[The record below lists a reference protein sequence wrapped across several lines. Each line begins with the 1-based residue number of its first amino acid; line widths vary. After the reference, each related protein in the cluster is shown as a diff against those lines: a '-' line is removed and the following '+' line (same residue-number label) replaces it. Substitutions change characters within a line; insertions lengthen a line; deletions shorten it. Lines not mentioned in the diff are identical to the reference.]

1 MEKLLKKAFV
11 EAEAF
16 EMMKAYGVEIPVA
29 FEFVSRQDDFYIT
42 LITRMMRLL
51 DELANAK
58 DSDMLDALKQG
69 LAEIAKGLIVY
80 SETYTAEGF
89 SGVNRT
95 NNHLFV
101 AAIYYICGYEAISSL
116 LLREYRIGNYE
127 TNAAQ
132 LMFYII
138 SGGRAKRDEVVDRY
152 DVVARFDQYLEA
164 GEVAV
169 LDDLIEE
176 YESRRRVYDFSSLRD
191 FIDTFILLHVLKK
204 FRLSNIWTDLKY
216 YAPDIDWAEYV
227 NYSKGERILSFL
239 PSQREALK
247 NGLLSFEQSFSLG
260 LATSGG
266 KSYIT
271 ELLIYQEIKRNP
283 QAKILYLAPLRS
295 LSRELKVRFRTV
307 GKRLNIKC
315 ACKYGGNVIDEG
327 DASLEEAQL
336 LISTPET
343 FITLEGV
350 LEEELREFSLIIC
363 DEGQLLDDWSRGI
376 NYELLLTRLKKQEH
390 KRFLFL
396 SAIIPNIEDIN
407 TWLGGQ
413 ETQVGKSPYRPCEL
427 RYGIIKKGSGVIDV
441 EMWDREL
448 RGVSYS
454 MPAFANKELCRGQ
467 ISTKT
472 GVTCMAAL
480 KALTAGPVM
489 IYTTTKGGT
498 VGCVKVCEKVFE
510 AINAKAELNPRRF
523 VRNEALLDEGADY
536 VAFQLG
542 DDFPLV
548 SYLRNGYA
556 YHHGDLPQD
565 IREVIE
571 NLYAKSLLP
580 LIVSTSTLAEGVNMP
595 VKTLILH
602 SILSPTS
609 FNPPRFI
616 PVSSIK
622 NIVGRVGRAG
632 RQKYGVVLVPESDK
646 GIAERLARKAIQSGT
661 LQPIKGMLYEL
672 VLAMSEHNWQ
682 EATEDQVNDLL
693 EKEGLADGIDLMI
706 SRNAEDQNVEEVN
719 PEEVCKNSLAYKLG
733 SENERAMLNKVFSA
747 RYSRIRNLAAS
758 NEYAVFVDTG
768 LSLGAYHSVKEAI
781 GEDDLDKYRELNE
794 SNQTDFLCYVAAFIV
809 NAKLLD
815 EVQDN
820 AKFTEVSLMF
830 MAGSTYAEI
839 AQRIGISIE
848 EVLKLTNCLQNRFAN
863 TIKSI
868 FLYVKG
874 KYDINTPFMEEWPDF
889 LKYGISTSFEYELV
903 TNRLADRTVVHGI
916 SNYVRDVL
924 KANSADIMLLKIYPE
939 KILSYLRD
947 NDYPSIS
954 IEKAQRWLMS

>member
-1 MEKLLKKAFV
+1 
-11 EAEAF
+11 
-16 EMMKAYGVEIPVA
+16 
-29 FEFVSRQDDFYIT
+29 
-42 LITRMMRLL
+42 
-51 DELANAK
+51 
-58 DSDMLDALKQG
+58 
-69 LAEIAKGLIVY
+69 
-80 SETYTAEGF
+80 
-89 SGVNRT
+89 
-95 NNHLFV
+95 
-101 AAIYYICGYEAISSL
+101 
-116 LLREYRIGNYE
+116 
-127 TNAAQ
+127 
-132 LMFYII
+132 
-138 SGGRAKRDEVVDRY
+138 
-152 DVVARFDQYLEA
+152 
-164 GEVAV
+164 
-169 LDDLIEE
+169 
-176 YESRRRVYDFSSLRD
+176 
-191 FIDTFILLHVLKK
+191 
-204 FRLSNIWTDLKY
+204 
-216 YAPDIDWAEYV
+216 
-227 NYSKGERILSFL
+227 
-239 PSQREALK
+239 
-247 NGLLSFEQSFSLG
+247 
-260 LATSGG
+260 
-266 KSYIT
+266 
-271 ELLIYQEIKRNP
+271 
-283 QAKILYLAPLRS
+283 
-295 LSRELKVRFRTV
+295 
-307 GKRLNIKC
+307 
-315 ACKYGGNVIDEG
+315 
-327 DASLEEAQL
+327 
-336 LISTPET
+336 
-343 FITLEGV
+343 
-350 LEEELREFSLIIC
+350 
-363 DEGQLLDDWSRGI
+363 
-376 NYELLLTRLKKQEH
+376 
-390 KRFLFL
+390 
-396 SAIIPNIEDIN
+396 
-407 TWLGGQ
+407 
-413 ETQVGKSPYRPCEL
+413 
-427 RYGIIKKGSGVIDV
+427 
-441 EMWDREL
+441 
-448 RGVSYS
+448 
-454 MPAFANKELCRGQ
+454 
-467 ISTKT
+467 
-472 GVTCMAAL
+472 MAAL